1 MLRRMG
7 FWDRLAG
14 AFRRKGAP
22 IDVYSPEALG
32 SVGMMVTGAIPFGA
46 PPVRG
51 SRELHVAAKKE
62 PWLYAVVNKIAED
75 FAAVPWELGVA
86 RDGKG
91 NASPGR
97 AAHYQRCRAQVLRTY
112 RDSPRLRRRHLG
124 DLKREA
130 NVEQIYDHPLLT
142 LLDRPNPLMTGV
154 QFRAL
159 MQRFMDLPGEC
170 FAIKE
175 RNAFGMPV
183 QLWPTPNFWCLITP
197 YAGYDRFRF
206 SYGLFQREVPSTEVL
221 WMKHLDPENPYA
233 RGTGPGF
240 ALGDV
245 IEAYAYAL
253 KTEKAVFY
261 NNGLP
266 AGVMALEGADEKDI
280 KALKQEWE
288 KNYRGFWN
296 AMRLAWINFK
306 ATFIPFQPKFVDQQL
321 LELMQEKR
329 DTIIQVYGVPPEVLG
344 IVEHSNKAT
353 AMANKSQYAEGVLTP
368 RCESFRS
375 IWQERIV
382 PEFDESLVLEYESPT
397 PDDDDF
403 NLAVATAAPETRT
416 VNEWRDLQDLPP
428 LEGPE
433 GDELYNPSNTLD
445 GLFGGGS
452 SSGSGD
458 KKALRGRARVL
469 LLPAARAEGDEE
481 QDDKKPDWSPDA
493 IDDAV
498 SAITTG
504 AMSSVSDAL
513 ERMVEEFGQ
522 GALETVIEMAG
533 DDKEIPGN
541 DTFNMRDPNVREYFE
556 KLAGEHITGVTD
568 TTKDRVREFL
578 TKAYDDGLTVEEIA
592 DELANGE
599 NFAFGEARGELIA
612 RTEVLRGSNFG
623 TLQGYRQSTLI
634 DEKEWIHGSASD
646 APRDGS
652 GEDNADHRALD
663 GKKVSLDD
671 AWTEPVFEDELDYPG
686 DGPPRQA
693 CNCHCTVGAAMSDDP
708 AGDDEKSLRRR
719 AFAQRVRAARD
730 DHHQAQKKARGK
742 WLKKVQPE
750 VQDALDAQRRA
761 VVKALQKSKR

>member
-1 MLRRMG
+1 MA
-7 FWDRLAG
+7 FWDWLAG
-14 AFRRKGAP
+14 AFRRRGAP
-22 IDVYSPEALG
+22 VDVFTPEALG
-32 SVGMMVTGAIPFGA
+32 QAGMMVTGAIPYGV

-86 RDGKG
+86 RDKSG

-97 AAHYQRCRAQVLRTY
+97 AAHYQRCRGQVVRTY
-112 RDSPRLRRRHLG
+112 KDSPRLRKRHLG

-130 NVEQIYDHPLLT
+130 NVEPLYDHPLLS

-159 MQRFMDLPGEC
+159 LQRFMDLPGEC

-183 QLWPTPNFWCLITP
+183 QLWPTPNFWCLLTP
-197 YAGYDRFRF
+197 YIGYDRFRF

-266 AGVMALEGADEKDI
+266 SGVMALEGASEEDI
-280 KALKQEWE
+280 KALKVEWE
-288 KNYRGFWN
+288 KSYRGFWN
-296 AMRLAWINFK
+296 GMRLAWVNFK
-306 ATFIPFQPKFVDQQL
+306 AQFTPFAPKFADQQL
-321 LELMQEKR
+321 LELMKEKR

-353 AMANKSQYAEGVLTP
+353 AMASKSQYAEGVLTP

-403 NLAVATAAPETRT
+403 NLEVATAAPETRT
-416 VNEWRDLQDLPP
+416 VNEWRELQDLPP
-428 LEGPE
+428 LDGPE

-452 SSGSGD
+452 SSSGD
-458 KKALRGRARVL
+458 KKSLRGRAAPVL
-469 LLPAARAEGDEE
+469 LLPAARAEGEGEE
-481 QDDKKPDWSPDA
+481 DDDKKQPDWNESA
-493 IDDAV
+493 IGDVVAAV
-498 SAITTG
+498 SSD
-504 AMSSVSDAL
+504 AMSSAAVAL
-513 ERMVEEFGQ
+513 ERLVEEFGQ
-522 GALETVIEMAG
+522 DALDAVIEMAG
-533 DDKEIPGN
+533 DDAEVPDG
-541 DTFNMRDPNVREYFE
+541 TFDMRDPNVRAYMEQ
-556 KLAGEHITGVTD
+556 LAGEQITNVTD
-568 TTKDRVREFL
+568 TTKQRVREFL
-578 TKAYDDGLTVEEIA
+578 EQAYDDGLTIDEIA
-592 DELANGE
+592 AELANSD
-599 NFAFGEARGELIA
+599 NFAFGDSRAELIA

-634 DEKEWIHGSASD
+634 DQKEWIHGSASSD
-646 APRDGS
+646 PRDGA
-652 GEDNADHRALD
+652 GDKADHRSLD
-663 GKKVSLDD
+663 AKKVGLD
-671 AWTEPVFEDELDYPG
+671 ATWTEPVYGDDLDYPG
-686 DGPPRQA
+686 DGPPRQC
-693 CNCHCTVGAAMSDDP
+693 CNCHCTLGAAMSADP

-719 AFAQRVRAARD
+719 AFAQRLRAARD
-730 DHHQAQKKARGK
+730 DHHQAQKQARAKWMGK
-742 WLKKVQPE
+742 LQPE
-750 VQDALDAQRRA
+750 FQDALDAQRRA
-761 VVKALQKSKR
+761 VVKALQKAKR